1 MKHTATFINT
11 ARAEVVDTKALI
23 EYADLYDTFYVGL
36 DIDLDRY
43 KDLFYKYRN
52 NVVVTPHTAG
62 VSKQAIGRM
71 DIEIANKI
79 ITLCS

>member
-1 MKHTATFINT
+1 MRHSACIIYV
-11 ARAEVVDTKALI
+11 ARVGVVDIKAVI
-23 EYADLYDTFYVGL
+23 EFVDLYYKFYVWL
-36 DIDLDRY
+36 DIDWDRY